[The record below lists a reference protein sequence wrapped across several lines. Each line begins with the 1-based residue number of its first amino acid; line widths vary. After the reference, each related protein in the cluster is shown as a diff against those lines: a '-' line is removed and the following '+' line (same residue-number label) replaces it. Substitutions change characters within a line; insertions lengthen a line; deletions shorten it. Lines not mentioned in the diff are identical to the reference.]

1 MSARLLTDPLGIACV
16 FSDGSRVRR
25 MWGEVADSQLACD
38 LLTGLTHLVH
48 PHGTVD
54 AEGTLGGYLTA
65 ARNLVDAL
73 GRRGF
78 HGGAAQLTRGMLIEY
93 WMSVA
98 FNYEASTRRM
108 LRAFDTATGGLDIR
122 VRELTAGNAYHR
134 QPRFQPLG
142 PYREAEWVRLT
153 NTCRTIVDDAYAA
166 HRRALGDAERGSD
179 PREAGWTRQNVTWLL
194 ARIGP
199 ASAERVAAH
208 LSWSRADV
216 EKRGGVLPV
225 RARLFPN
232 LDVTVAYLLL
242 FGIYSGIVPD
252 GIAGLGLRDLDWAG
266 DATILLSYVKRRTGP
281 ESVTLPKNGVRL
293 LEQWLSH
300 SAMLRSFAAPDQREQ
315 LWLWVNRQ
323 GGARVYAGAVDVN
336 AVRAWGQRHDIRS
349 DTEGA
354 DLLRIHRH
362 RIRTTHQALRD
373 KDSWRGSPRAL
384 IDPNHSPAV
393 EGDHYLTATTP
404 AQMEAVEAI
413 AAEAQHDLV
422 RRAQPPTVLTDTAT
436 AQLAGDYPELV
447 AALKVDNQVIAELLG
462 GQRDVFT
469 AACGDQLS
477 GLHGPKGKPCPARPW
492 VCLLCPLAVF
502 APRHAPNLLRLKA
515 FFSRQWQNM
524 PATHFMAT
532 FGAYA
537 QRLDD
542 VLARYDPAI
551 VAAASRHV
559 AGTDDEIPLRPEEST
574 R

>member
-1 MSARLLTDPLGIACV
+1 MPARLLDDPLGIACV
-16 FSDGSRVRR
+16 FSDGSRVTRV
-25 MWGEVADSQLACD
+25 WGEVPDSQLAHD
-38 LLTGLTHLVH
+38 LVTGLTHLVH

-54 AEGTLGGYLTA
+54 AKGTLGGYLTA
-65 ARNLVDAL
+65 ARNLVGAL
-73 GRRGF
+73 SRRGF
-78 HGGAAQLTRGMLIEY
+78 HGGAAQLTRGTLIEY
-93 WMSVA
+93 WMGAA
-98 FNYEASTRRM
+98 FSYEARTRRM
-108 LRAFDTATGGLDIR
+108 LRAFDAATGSLDIR
-122 VRELTAGNAYHR
+122 VRELTAGNAYHS

-142 PYREAEWVRLT
+142 PYRETEWTRLT
-153 NTCRTIVDDAYAA
+153 SACRTVADDAYAA
-166 HRRALGDAERGSD
+166 HQRALGDAERGSD
-179 PREAGWTRQNVTWLL
+179 PRVAGWSPVNVTWLL

-199 ASAERVAAH
+199 VSAERVAAH
-208 LSWSRADV
+208 LGGNREQV
-216 EKRGGVLPV
+216 ERRGGVLPV
-225 RARLFPN
+225 RATLFPT

-281 ESVTLPKNGVRL
+281 ESVTLPRNAVRL

-300 SAMLRSFAAPDQREQ
+300 SALLRSFVAADQREQ

-323 GGARVYAGAVDVN
+323 GGARVYAGAIDVS
-336 AVRAWGQRHDIRS
+336 AVRAWGRRHDIRS
-349 DTEGA
+349 DTEDA

-373 KDSWRGSPRAL
+373 KKSWRGSPRAL

-393 EGDHYLTATTP
+393 EGDHYLTAATP
-404 AQMEAVEAI
+404 AQLEAVEAI
-413 AAEAQHDLV
+413 AADAQHDLV
-422 RRAQPPTVLTDTAT
+422 RRAQPPRVLTDTAT
-436 AQLAGDYPELV
+436 AQLAVDYPELV
-447 AALKVDNQVIAELLG
+447 AALKVDSQVISELVG

-524 PATHFMAT
+524 PAAHFMAT

-542 VLARYDPAI
+542 VLARYDAAI
-551 VAAASRHV
+551 VTAASHHV
-559 AGTDDEIPLRPEEST
+559 AGTDDEIPLRPEEGT